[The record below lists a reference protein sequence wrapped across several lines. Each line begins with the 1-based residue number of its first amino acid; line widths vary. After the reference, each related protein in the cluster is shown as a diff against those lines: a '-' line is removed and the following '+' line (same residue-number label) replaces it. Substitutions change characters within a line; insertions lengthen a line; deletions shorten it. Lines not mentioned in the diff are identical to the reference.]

1 MTEEQIKEAISKQF
15 LRLIANTN
23 GFKTSSA
30 SLDHGVDLTVIPVSR
45 YTQPDG
51 SVRYL
56 DSSLKLDIQLKCTTE
71 ARLIDAG
78 ADVRFDLEAKT
89 YNDLVHRRQDYL
101 PLVLV
106 LVVLSSAPPACI
118 SVDDL
123 NLAVAGRGFWYL
135 PDEGAAPTPNTESF
149 RITIPKT
156 RRLGLDFIQSC
167 YAHLDLQP

>member
-23 GFKTSSA
+23 GYKTSSA

-45 YTQPDG
+45 FFNPDG

-56 DSSLKLDIQLKCTTE
+56 DSGLKLDMQLKCTTE
-71 ARLIDAG
+71 TRLIDAG
-78 ADVRFDLEAKT
+78 TDVRFDLEAKT
-89 YNDLVHRRQDYL
+89 YNDLVHRRKDYL

-106 LVVLSSAPPACI
+106 LVVLGSAPPACL
-118 SVDDL
+118 SVDDVT
-123 NLAVAGRGFWYL
+123 LAVAGRGFWYL
-135 PDEGAAPTPNTESF
+135 PEEGAPPTINTESI

-156 RRLGLDFIQSC
+156 QRLGVDFIQSC
-167 YAHLDLQP
+167 YSFLELQP